1 VTATSL
7 EGTRI
12 AKEGLVTSTPCPSS
26 SKASRRRL
34 LWILR
39 TFVCVTVVGLIAI
52 TASWPESPPESTLPD
67 QSVPRETGEDPIYDS
82 FLQEF
87 GVLRTD
93 AARRRYLASEIV
105 SAATRH
111 QIDPDLLFALVAAE
125 SSFDHAA
132 LSSKGARGLGQ
143 LMFPTAR
150 AVAPTVVRRPDDL
163 YSVPRNLDVTARY
176 LRQLLFEC
184 GGNLRKALTRY
195 NAGTHCDRPPLRES
209 KRYVAAIATYFAS
222 LKVKR
227 GYEGLIARG
236 EGVTV
241 ATQG

>member
-1 VTATSL
+1 METF
-7 EGTRI
+7 
-12 AKEGLVTSTPCPSS
+12 GLVTSTPGPSS
-26 SKASRRRL
+26 SKAPRRPL
-34 LWILR
+34 LWMLR
-39 TFVCVTVVGLIAI
+39 TFVCLTVVGLIAI
-52 TASWPESPPESTLPD
+52 TASWPESPSDSTVLPD
-67 QSVPRETGEDPIYDS
+67 QSVPREAGDDPIYDS

-163 YSVPRNLDVTARY
+163 YSVPRNLHVTARY

-195 NAGTHCDRPPLRES
+195 NAGTHCDRPPQREG

-236 EGVTV
+236 EGVIV